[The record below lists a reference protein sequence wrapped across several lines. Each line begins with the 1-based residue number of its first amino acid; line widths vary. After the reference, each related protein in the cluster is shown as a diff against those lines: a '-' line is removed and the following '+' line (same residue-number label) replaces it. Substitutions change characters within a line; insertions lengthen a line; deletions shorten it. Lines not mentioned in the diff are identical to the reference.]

1 MKFVIAP
8 DSFKG
13 SLTAKEAATAMATGI
28 KRVYPDAE
36 LTLVPM
42 ADGGEGT
49 VQSLVDATNGQL
61 LIKTVH
67 GPLNQPVQAHYGLLG
82 NSNTAAIEMAEASGI
97 GYVTEETKNPLIATT
112 YGSGELILD
121 AVSHGVDQIIIGI
134 GGSATN
140 DGGAGMAQAL
150 GVKLLNDAG
159 EQVGLGGG
167 ALGEVVHVDVSGVDR
182 RVKEVKV
189 LIASDVTNPLTGPEG
204 ASAVFGPQK
213 GATPEMV
220 KLLDDNLHHYAAV
233 IKADLGRDLEEK
245 PGAGAAGGLGTG
257 LLAFT
262 NATMQKGIELVVEY
276 SQLEEQAAGADY
288 VLTGEGSIDFQTKFG
303 KTPYGVAK
311 TTKRV
316 APQAPVIGI
325 AGHLGKGVAEL
336 ADKGVID
343 AVFASPSGVKSLEQA
358 IADAAQ
364 DVALTAENVA
374 RLIKVSH

>member
-36 LTLVPM
+36 ITLVPM

-61 LIKTVH
+61 LTKTVH
-67 GPLNQPVQAHYGLLG
+67 DPLNQPVQAHYGLLG
-82 NSNTAAIEMAEASGI
+82 NSNTAVIEMAEASGI

-112 YGSGELILD
+112 YGTGELILD
-121 AVSHGVDQIIIGI
+121 AVNHGVDQIIIGI

-167 ALGEVVHVDVSGVDR
+167 ALGEVAHVDVSGVDR

-233 IKADLGRDLEEK
+233 IKADLGRTWRKSRE
-245 PGAGAAGGLGTG
+245 PG
-257 LLAFT
+257 
-262 NATMQKGIELVVEY
+262 
-276 SQLEEQAAGADY
+276 
-288 VLTGEGSIDFQTKFG
+288 
-303 KTPYGVAK
+303 
-311 TTKRV
+311 R
-316 APQAPVIGI
+316 
-325 AGHLGKGVAEL
+325 L
-336 ADKGVID
+336 ADWGPGSWPLPTPPCKKELNWWLST
-343 AVFASPSGVKSLEQA
+343 AS
-358 IADAAQ
+358 
-364 DVALTAENVA
+364 
-374 RLIKVSH
+374 

>member
-167 ALGEVVHVDVSGVDR
+167 ALGEVAHVDVSGVDR

-245 PGAGAAGGLGTG
+245 PGAGAAGGLGT
-257 LLAFT
+257 LPT
-262 NATMQKGIELVVEY
+262 PPCKKELNWWL
-276 SQLEEQAAGADY
+276 S
-288 VLTGEGSIDFQTKFG
+288 T
-303 KTPYGVAK
+303 
-311 TTKRV
+311 
-316 APQAPVIGI
+316 
-325 AGHLGKGVAEL
+325 
-336 ADKGVID
+336 
-343 AVFASPSGVKSLEQA
+343 AS
-358 IADAAQ
+358 
-364 DVALTAENVA
+364 
-374 RLIKVSH
+374 

>member
-1 MKFVIAP
+1 M
-8 DSFKG
+8 
-13 SLTAKEAATAMATGI
+13 
-28 KRVYPDAE
+28 
-36 LTLVPM
+36 
-42 ADGGEGT
+42 
-49 VQSLVDATNGQL
+49 
-61 LIKTVH
+61 
-67 GPLNQPVQAHYGLLG
+67 
-82 NSNTAAIEMAEASGI
+82 
-97 GYVTEETKNPLIATT
+97 
-112 YGSGELILD
+112 
-121 AVSHGVDQIIIGI
+121 
-134 GGSATN
+134 
-140 DGGAGMAQAL
+140 
-150 GVKLLNDAG
+150 
-159 EQVGLGGG
+159 
-167 ALGEVVHVDVSGVDR
+167 
-182 RVKEVKV
+182 

-245 PGAGAAGGLGTG
+245 LGAGAAGGLGTG

-262 NATMQKGIELVVEY
+262 NAPMQKGIELVVEY

-325 AGHLGKGVAEL
+325 AGPLGKGVAEL
-336 ADKGVID
+336 ADEGVID
-343 AVFASPSGVKSLEQA
+343 AVFASPSGAKSLEQA

-374 RLIKVSH
+374 RLVKVSH

>member
-36 LTLVPM
+36 QTLVPM

-82 NSNTAAIEMAEASGI
+82 NSNTAVIEMAEASGI

-112 YGSGELILD
+112 YGTGELILD

-167 ALGEVVHVDVSGVDR
+167 ALGEVAHVDVSGVDR

-245 PGAGAAGGLGTG
+245 PGSGAAGGLGTG

-336 ADKGVID
+336 ADEGVID
-343 AVFASPSGVKSLEQA
+343 VVFASPSGAKSLEQA

>member
-82 NSNTAAIEMAEASGI
+82 NSNTAVIEMAEASGI

-112 YGSGELILD
+112 YGTGELILD

-167 ALGEVVHVDVSGVDR
+167 ALGEVAHVDVSGVDR

-336 ADKGVID
+336 ANEGVID
-343 AVFASPSGVKSLEQA
+343 TVFASPSGAKSLEQA

>member
-36 LTLVPM
+36 ITLVPM

-82 NSNTAAIEMAEASGI
+82 NSNTAVIEMAEASGI

-112 YGSGELILD
+112 YGTGELILD
-121 AVSHGVDQIIIGI
+121 AVNHGVDQIIIGI

-167 ALGEVVHVDVSGVDR
+167 ALGEVAHVDVSGVDR

-316 APQAPVIGI
+316 APKAPVIGI

-336 ADKGVID
+336 ADEGVID
-343 AVFASPSGVKSLEQA
+343 AVFASPSGAKSLEQA
-358 IADAAQ
+358 IAEPPR
-364 DVALTAENVA
+364 TW
-374 RLIKVSH
+374 R